1 MTTFVVVV
9 PDTLGV
15 GRLGEGQ
22 SFLLDV
28 DHLGLLRLLARHR
41 AGLGD
46 AELEEK
52 VEVVEATM
60 FPDKMSEVEL
70 RVLSVIIYLG
80 LAKDTDNPIGRIAWP
95 AGIHVDAS
103 G

>member
-15 GRLGEGQ
+15 GSLCEGQ
-22 SFLLDV
+22 SFLLDI
-28 DHLGLLRLLARHR
+28 DQLGVLADHR

>member
-15 GRLGEGQ
+15 GSLCEGQ
-22 SFLLDV
+22 SFLLDI
-28 DHLGLLRLLARHR
+28 DQLGVLADHR

-60 FPDKMSEVEL
+60 FPDEVSEVEL
-70 RVLSVIIYLG
+70 WVLFVIIDLG
-80 LAKDTDNPIGRIAWP
+80 LAKDTENTIGRICWP
-95 AGIHVDAS
+95 SSVHDEAS
-103 G
+103 TW